1 MLCAQVIDCGQWGE
15 VYAMDQISFFKR
27 YLENDPAAAAHPDA
41 PMLKL
46 KDWPPR
52 AHFRDRLGR
61 HNQAR
66 PAFAGCRL
74 VLTLP
79 CCFSICL
86 HARPHG
92 IAISF
97 VHGFL

>member
-1 MLCAQVIDCGQWGE
+1 MAE
-15 VYAMDQISFFKR
+15 EEAREEAFFKR
-27 YLENDPAAAAHPDA
+27 YLENDPAAAASIDA

-66 PAFAGCRL
+66 PEFCMQYS
-74 VLTLP
+74 LTYNP
-79 CCFSICL
+79 C
-86 HARPHG
+86 
-92 IAISF
+92 
-97 VHGFL
+97 